1 MPTNVS
7 RHLLVEPTTDAQ
19 LFDMLHGLLG
29 IGDFDDSG
37 DVFWFKFRMTEI
49 QKLKAMRR
57 KRKLSLKQM
66 AMAGRYCYRH
76 RITVR
81 HSWEVCT
88 FILPAA
94 KEAAGNRV
102 SEVGQQIRDA
112 VENERSR
119 PEPDAEWIA
128 RLLRAR
134 GDYRREVLAEWM
146 EARDARRVP

>member
-1 MPTNVS
+1 M
-7 RHLLVEPTTDAQ
+7 LVEPTTDGQ

-29 IGDFDDSG
+29 IGDFDES
-37 DVFWFKFRMTEI
+37 VPWFQFRMTEI

-57 KRKLSLKQM
+57 KRKLSLKAI
-66 AMAGRYCYRH
+66 AMAGRYCYRR

-88 FILPAA
+88 FIVPAA
-94 KEAAGNRV
+94 REAASQRV
-102 SEVGQQIRDA
+102 SEVAQQIRDA

-119 PEPDAEWIA
+119 PDPDADWIA

-134 GDYRREVLAEWM
+134 GDYRHEVLAKWAK
-146 EARDARRVP
+146 ARS